1 MLKDVFS
8 PSRASAFLL
17 CSLLL
22 TPAVQAQS
30 NAAAKRAAAKSRVEP
45 VMVASAP
52 APAAKEGNGVS
63 SGTRCGDEE
72 ALPGAAGA
80 PGAFEASTA
89 DPRGQLQELVAMA
102 QQRSQSLGAITLLA
116 QAARDDWEEA
126 RAARLP
132 IINLGGGL
140 SHVGTKTEGL
150 PVQQGVQGRAS
161 LNVSAPLYDSG
172 RIEQLAA
179 WRSQLAEAARQGL
192 INAEQQLALQTV
204 SLAMDRSRY
213 QLQVQVYGQYV
224 RKMACLVEAL
234 ETIVRADRGR
244 SSELV
249 QATKNRQQA
258 ELAVEQTFTALRQ
271 TEIRLRRFV
280 GDQLPPSASYS
291 ALLTQVPELGQ
302 MQADVLQAA
311 EVAQLSA
318 QAKAQSSYAESVA
331 AGHKPQLSWQVGTTA
346 ITGPNRG
353 GDWVAGVTL
362 NIPLYNPG
370 ADHSIS
376 AARRR
381 AEAAR
386 LQREDAI
393 ESRRYRV
400 ADMHEVAVSSFD
412 RARRI
417 VEILRNSDRVRAAT
431 LQQWQQ
437 LGRRSL
443 FDVMG
448 SEADYYSLRVAHVN
462 ALFDGQQAVAL
473 LWSMGR
479 GVLTPLR

>member
-1 MLKDVFS
+1 MQKFTILARTR
-8 PSRASAFLL
+8 PLL
-17 CSLLL
+17 ATLALLMVL
-22 TPAVQAQS
+22 PAQAQS
-30 NAAAKRAAAKSRVEP
+30 GGAKRAAKARAEALP
-45 VMVASAP
+45 AVATTP
-52 APAAKEGNGVS
+52 AGS
-63 SGTRCGDEE
+63 SGTRCGDEGSAPLSASLAE
-72 ALPGAAGA
+72 GAAV
-80 PGAFEASTA
+80 
-89 DPRGQLQELVAMA
+89 DPRTQLQTLVR
-102 QQRSQSLGAITLLA
+102 QSLQRSQTVGAINLLA

-132 IINLGGGL
+132 VVNLSAGA
-140 SHVGTKTEGL
+140 SHLGNKIEDLPARQGT
-150 PVQQGVQGRAS
+150 QGRAS
-161 LNVSAPLYDSG
+161 LSVSAPLYDFG

-192 INAEQQLALQTV
+192 INVEQQLALQTV

-213 QLQVQVYGQYV
+213 QLQIQVYGQYV

-234 ETIVRADRGR
+234 ETIVKADRGR
-244 SSELV
+244 ASELV
-249 QATKNRQQA
+249 QAQKNQQQA
-258 ELAVEQTFTALRQ
+258 ELSVEQTQSALRQ

-280 GDQLPPSASYS
+280 GDELPPSASYA
-291 ALLTQVPELGQ
+291 ALLTQVPELAQ
-302 MQADVLQAA
+302 MQADVLEAA
-311 EVAQLSA
+311 EVAQLDA
-318 QAKAQSSYAESVA
+318 QAKAQNSYAASVKA
-331 AGHKPQLSWQVGTTA
+331 AQKPQLSWQLGSTATT
-346 ITGPNRG
+346 GFNRG

-370 ADHSIS
+370 MEASVS
-376 AARRR
+376 AAQKR

-386 LQREDAI
+386 LQRDDAI
-393 ESRRYRV
+393 EARRYRM
-400 ADMHEVAVSSFD
+400 ADMHEAALSSFD

-417 VEILRNSDRVRAAT
+417 TEILRNSERVRVAT

-448 SEADYYSLRVAHVN
+448 AESDYYSLRVAHVN

-479 GVLTPLR
+479 GVLTPLQ

>member
-1 MLKDVFS
+1 MQKFTILARTRPLLATLALLVVLPAQAQTGSK
-8 PSRASAFLL
+8 RAVKPRAEAPLPAVAT
-17 CSLLL
+17 
-22 TPAVQAQS
+22 TPA
-30 NAAAKRAAAKSRVEP
+30 
-45 VMVASAP
+45 
-52 APAAKEGNGVS
+52 GS
-63 SGTRCGDEE
+63 SSTRCGDEGSAPLSASLAE
-72 ALPGAAGA
+72 GAAV
-80 PGAFEASTA
+80 
-89 DPRGQLQELVAMA
+89 DPRTQLQTLVRQAL
-102 QQRSQSLGAITLLA
+102 QRSQTAGAINLLA

-132 IINLGGGL
+132 VVNLGAGI
-140 SHVGTKTEGL
+140 SHLGNKIEDLPARQGT
-150 PVQQGVQGRAS
+150 QGRAS
-161 LNVSAPLYDSG
+161 LSVSAPLYDFG

-179 WRSQLAEAARQGL
+179 WRGQLAEAARQGL
-192 INAEQQLALQTV
+192 INVEQQLALQTV

-213 QLQVQVYGQYV
+213 QLQIQVYGQYV

-244 SSELV
+244 ASELV
-249 QATKNRQQA
+249 QAQKNQQQA
-258 ELAVEQTFTALRQ
+258 ELAVEQTQSALRQ

-280 GDQLPPSASYS
+280 GDELPPSASYA
-291 ALLTQVPELGQ
+291 ALLTQVPELAQ
-302 MQADVLQAA
+302 IQADVLEAA
-311 EVAQLSA
+311 EVAQLEA
-318 QAKAQSSYAESVA
+318 QAKAQNSYAASVKA
-331 AGHKPQLSWQVGTTA
+331 AQKPQLSWQLGSTATT
-346 ITGPNRG
+346 GFNRG

-370 ADHSIS
+370 MEASVS
-376 AARRR
+376 AAQKR

-386 LQREDAI
+386 LQRDDAI
-393 ESRRYRV
+393 EARRYRM
-400 ADMHEVAVSSFD
+400 ADMHEAAVSSFD

-417 VEILRNSDRVRAAT
+417 TEILRNSERVRVAT

-448 SEADYYSLRVAHVN
+448 AESDYYSLRVAHVN

-479 GVLTPLR
+479 GVLTPLQ

>member
-1 MLKDVFS
+1 M
-8 PSRASAFLL
+8 
-17 CSLLL
+17 
-22 TPAVQAQS
+22 
-30 NAAAKRAAAKSRVEP
+30 
-45 VMVASAP
+45 
-52 APAAKEGNGVS
+52 
-63 SGTRCGDEE
+63 
-72 ALPGAAGA
+72 
-80 PGAFEASTA
+80 
-89 DPRGQLQELVAMA
+89 DPRTQLQTLVR
-102 QQRSQSLGAITLLA
+102 QSLQRSQTVGAINLLA

-132 IINLGGGL
+132 VVNLSAGA
-140 SHVGTKTEGL
+140 SHLGNKIEDLPARQGT
-150 PVQQGVQGRAS
+150 QGRAS
-161 LNVSAPLYDSG
+161 LSVSAPLYDFG

-192 INAEQQLALQTV
+192 INVEQQLALQTV

-213 QLQVQVYGQYV
+213 QLQIQVYGQYV

-234 ETIVRADRGR
+234 ETIVKADRGR
-244 SSELV
+244 ASELV
-249 QATKNRQQA
+249 QAQKNQQQA
-258 ELAVEQTFTALRQ
+258 ELSVEQTQSALRQ

-280 GDQLPPSASYS
+280 GDELPPSASYA
-291 ALLTQVPELGQ
+291 ALLTQVPELAQ
-302 MQADVLQAA
+302 MQADVLEAA
-311 EVAQLSA
+311 EVAQLEA
-318 QAKAQSSYAESVA
+318 QAKAQNSYAASVKA
-331 AGHKPQLSWQVGTTA
+331 AQKPQLSWQLGSTATT
-346 ITGPNRG
+346 GFNRG

-370 ADHSIS
+370 MEASVS
-376 AARRR
+376 AAQKR

-386 LQREDAI
+386 LQRDDAI
-393 ESRRYRV
+393 EARRYRM
-400 ADMHEVAVSSFD
+400 ADMHEAALSSFD

-417 VEILRNSDRVRAAT
+417 TEILRNSERVRVAT

-448 SEADYYSLRVAHVN
+448 AESDYYSLRVAHVN

-479 GVLTPLR
+479 GVLTPLQ